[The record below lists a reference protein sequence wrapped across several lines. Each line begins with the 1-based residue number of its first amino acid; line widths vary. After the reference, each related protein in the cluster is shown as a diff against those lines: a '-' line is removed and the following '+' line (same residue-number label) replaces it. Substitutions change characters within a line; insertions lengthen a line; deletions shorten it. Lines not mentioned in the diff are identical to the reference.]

1 MASISTIFWIS
12 TILILTKAG
21 VTFGVNCTNVNKKQC
36 TCFDSEDIEIQCPIR
51 DSKVG
56 IFISSNDNIKIQCMD
71 NSLLDLERIPNLKIS
86 DSKFL
91 QLEYCNFNGNFTEVV
106 NKFDIKNLSKL
117 SFEGVNQHGA
127 IYISKESFNGLD
139 NLELLSLSYST
150 FLLEEDFL
158 ANTPNLAMIT
168 LKQNSLTQLDNY
180 FDYVP
185 NLKNLELNN
194 NEISHIPERVF
205 NKLNSLSRLFL
216 FDNNITSLS
225 KDSFVGLENLKLL
238 ELSSNHISNIT
249 EDAFSDLPILV
260 NLSLRGN
267 RIRKIYLKL
276 FAKNSFLENLRLA
289 SNPGV
294 IIEDGAFNNLT
305 HLKTIDLSLNNIT
318 EVSEDIFKYCKNLVS
333 INLDQNLLR
342 SLPVGVFRN
351 LRKLS
356 ELNLSR
362 NKLTALSANLFDKL
376 QNLKKLDL
384 SFNQLIRIEE
394 NLFGK
399 LINLQRLDLHRNK
412 ISYIYLRAF
421 EQMSRTI
428 TYMDISYNK
437 WNNSYIFPE
446 FSAFDPLV
454 SIKELILNHNEFIDV
469 PIMLAALNLE
479 FLDLSYNK
487 INSLEIHPYIQKQMY
502 PLTID
507 LSNNLLENVNFI
519 LVEQNWIQNVNNT
532 DEIGKSTTIKLA
544 NNPIVCDCNM
554 YDLARYNVR
563 DIDLKNIVNLQLDG
577 VFCANESKRIVD
589 VKPQDIQCK
598 VLEGCPNICGCNFE
612 PFRKAMV
619 VDCSFK
625 ELEAYPEFKFNTS
638 EFAYNQTVL
647 IMRGNNLTKE
657 PYRINDSYDNITKLD
672 LSQNLLSSV
681 SWVPPRLVE
690 LNLSTNL
697 YRNLDG
703 GFVRKL
709 KNTTTLINL
718 YLKDNPWECTCKSL
732 DIQKYLIQFYYK
744 VNSSDI
750 YCERQMKELIKLV
763 DLCHVSPYLSVLLPV
778 ILFILL
784 LFSILFALYY
794 RYQTEVKIYLYA
806 KQMCLWFV
814 SEEELDKDKIYDVF
828 VSYAHQDESFVIEH
842 LLPELEKPENPFKVC
857 IHIRDWFPG
866 EFIADQVIR
875 SVRDSKRTLVVLSN
889 HFVES
894 VWGKMEFR
902 TAHSQAISEGRA
914 RVIVV
919 ILGDLDESKL
929 DDELKKYLTT
939 NTYVKWGDK
948 YFWRKLKYALPHS
961 KEHFYESNKKHA
973 QVMLK
978 IDDQFNLIKCNPPSP
993 CNTSTPPIILDPS
1006 LLESQPNLKKID
1018 AEDRLLEKY
1027 V

>member
-1 MASISTIFWIS
+1 MTSISTIFWIS
-12 TILILTKAG
+12 TVLIILSKIDE
-21 VTFGVNCTNVNKKQC
+21 TFSIHCSDVNNKQC
-36 TCFDSEDIEIQCPIR
+36 TCFNSEDIEIQCPIK
-51 DSKVG
+51 DSKVA
-56 IFISSNDNIKIQCMD
+56 IFISSANNINIQCMD
-71 NSLLDLERIPNLKIS
+71 NSLLDLKRIPDLSIS
-86 DSKFL
+86 DSTFL
-91 QLEYCNFNGNFTEVV
+91 QLENCNINGNFTEIVE
-106 NKFDIKNLSKL
+106 KFSVKNLSKL
-117 SFEGVNQHGA
+117 IVSFEGVNQNGA
-127 IYISKESFNGLD
+127 I
-139 NLELLSLSYST
+139 
-150 FLLEEDFL
+150 
-158 ANTPNLAMIT
+158 
-168 LKQNSLTQLDNY
+168 Q
-180 FDYVP
+180 
-185 NLKNLELNN
+185 LNN
-194 NEISHIPERVF
+194 NEIGHIPERVF

-238 ELSSNHISNIT
+238 ELS
-249 EDAFSDLPILV
+249 
-260 NLSLRGN
+260 N

-532 DEIGKSTTIKLA
+532 DETGKSTTIKLA

-619 VDCSFK
+619 VNCSFK

-647 IMRGNNLTKE
+647 IIRGNNLTKE

-718 YLKDNPWECTCKSL
+718 YLKDNPLECTCKSL
-732 DIQKYLIQFYYK
+732 DFQKYLIQYYYK
-744 VNSSDI
+744 TYQSLPIAFIAVHYPSTIACYSS
-750 YCERQMKELIKLV
+750 V
-763 DLCHVSPYLSVLLPV
+763 
-778 ILFILL
+778 
-784 LFSILFALYY
+784 FSILIALYY
-794 RYQTEVKIYLYA
+794 HYQTEIKIYLYA
-806 KQMCLWFV
+806 KNMCLWLAT
-814 SEEELDKDKIYDVF
+814 EKELDKDKIYDVF
-828 VSYAHQDESFVIEH
+828 VSYVNQDEHFISEY
-842 LLPELEKPENPFKVC
+842 LLPGLDRFDYPFKVC
-857 IHIRDWFPG
+857 IHSRDWYPG
-866 EFIADQVIR
+866 EFIATHVIK
-875 SVRDSKRTLVVLSN
+875 SVTNSRRTFVVLSN
-889 HFVES
+889 HFLES
-894 VWGKMEFR
+894 DNEVK
-902 TAHSQAISEGRA
+902 SY
-914 RVIVV
+914 
-919 ILGDLDESKL
+919 
-929 DDELKKYLTT
+929 LKT
-939 NTYVKWGDK
+939 NIYIKWGDR
-948 YFWRKLKYALPHS
+948 YFWTKFRYALPYYR
-961 KEHFYESNKKHA
+961 EFFYVPNSISLGIA
-973 QVMLK
+973 
-978 IDDQFNLIKCNPPSP
+978 NL
-993 CNTSTPPIILDPS
+993 TM
-1006 LLESQPNLKKID
+1006 
-1018 AEDRLLEKY
+1018 
-1027 V
+1027 